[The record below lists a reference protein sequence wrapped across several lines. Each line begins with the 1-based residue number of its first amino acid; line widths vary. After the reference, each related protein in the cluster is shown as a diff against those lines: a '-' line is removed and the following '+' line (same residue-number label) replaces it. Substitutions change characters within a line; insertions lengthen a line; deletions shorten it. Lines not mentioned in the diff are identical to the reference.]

1 MSTSLDH
8 YRDDP
13 GSMAKF
19 NERRRDLFK
28 TTRSAA
34 LDITKGRSGRVFL
47 KWLAKICGARED
59 PFTVGDSDVTAYK
72 LGRQSVWL
80 ELTHLLHMT
89 DETIER
95 YINGPPG
102 SEDK

>member
-1 MSTSLDH
+1 M
-8 YRDDP
+8 
-13 GSMAKF
+13 
-19 NERRRDLFK
+19 
-28 TTRSAA
+28 
-34 LDITKGRSGRVFL
+34 
-47 KWLAKICGARED
+47 ARED
-59 PFTVGDSDVTAYK
+59 PFTVGDSDATAYK

-102 SEDK
+102 SEDE